1 MRCWG
6 IILDWREWGWG
17 MIRFEVYDVG
27 RLQNFRLHGD
37 FPLTRE
43 EAGNIEDVKQ
53 KNVSGS
59 TSKYNV
65 LGFMRSLV
73 AASCGFL
80 AVNYSSL
87 SDFLGGSF
95 LVNFLVFIGVFSFL
109 FFLLGLLPIFKG
121 NRKRVVQGKKMEEY
135 FNFKSQKNESLASDT
150 FFREAF
156 PDLIRTIKFGRYEY
170 DKVQHFDKK
179 ALEQRVDLLLN
190 SKTYGKQFSLLIKEV
205 MLTKETMPKKD
216 REELEKKAGK
226 TVKRLYDLIV
236 SNKMDNLETGSLASL
251 ETQLLGFEELLE
263 KGMGGGD

>member
-1 MRCWG
+1 
-6 IILDWREWGWG
+6 

-59 TSKYNV
+59 THNI

-87 SDFLGGSF
+87 SDFLGGGF

-109 FFLLGLLPIFKG
+109 FFLLGLLLVFNG
-121 NRKRVVQGKKMEEY
+121 NMKRVGKIMNTVNNGKI
-135 FNFKSQKNESLASDT
+135 KSLLTVSIM
-150 FFREAF
+150 
-156 PDLIRTIKFGRYEY
+156 IRTIKY
-170 DKVQHFDKK
+170 
-179 ALEQRVDLLLN
+179 
-190 SKTYGKQFSLLIKEV
+190 T
-205 MLTKETMPKKD
+205 
-216 REELEKKAGK
+216 
-226 TVKRLYDLIV
+226 
-236 SNKMDNLETGSLASL
+236 
-251 ETQLLGFEELLE
+251 
-263 KGMGGGD
+263 